1 MTGQILTAY
10 RVADGDVVF
19 FSTDQRWS
27 ACLSEGLLAED
38 DAGLAFLKEQ
48 LRLAAAGTEVTD
60 PYLFK
65 AERIDAVLRPVHIR
79 ERIRSLGPT
88 VRADLGKQSSSPGCA
103 LSATP

>member
-19 FSTDQRWS
+19 FSTDEQWS
-27 ACLSEGLLAED
+27 ACLSDAHLAED
-38 DAGLAFLKEQ
+38 ETALALLKEQ
-48 LRLAAAGTEVTD
+48 LRLAAAGTKVTD

-65 AERIDAVLRPVHIR
+65 AERVDGVLRPLHIR

-88 VRADLGKQSSSPGCA
+88 VRADLGKQSASPGGA